1 MILRK
6 MNEKKKN
13 NRVRIVKSDSI
24 NYTFIENII
33 PQTNV
38 KQKENDTKKKTKFV
52 RNTLKDAKTA
62 KTHYKSNSKSPK
74 SQQNHSP
81 VYE

>member
-1 MILRK
+1 MK
-6 MNEKKKN
+6 EKKKSGKA
-13 NRVRIVKSDSI
+13 RIVRP
-24 NYTFIENII
+24 NNVNHTFIGDII
-33 PQTNV
+33 PQTND

-52 RNTLKDAKTA
+52 RNTLKDTKTT
-62 KTHYKSNSKSPK
+62 KTHYKSNSRSPK

>member
-1 MILRK
+1 MK
-6 MNEKKKN
+6 TKKKN
-13 NRVRIVKSDSI
+13 KVRIVKSDSI
-24 NYTFIENII
+24 NYTFIDDAIL
-33 PQTNV
+33 QTDST
-38 KQKENDTKKKTKFV
+38 QKENDTKKKLKFV

-62 KTHYKSNSKSPK
+62 KTHYKSNSRSPK

>member
-1 MILRK
+1 MK
-6 MNEKKKN
+6 WKKN
-13 NRVRIVKSDSI
+13 TNSVRIVKSHI
-24 NYTFIENII
+24 TNYTFIENAIT
-33 PQTNV
+33 QTS
-38 KQKENDTKKKTKFV
+38 KQKENNTKKKTKFV
-52 RNTLKDAKTA
+52 RNTLKDTKTT

>member
-1 MILRK
+1 MK
-6 MNEKKKN
+6 TKKKN
-13 NRVRIVKSDSI
+13 KVRIVKSDSI
-24 NYTFIENII
+24 NYTFIGDVI
-33 PQTNV
+33 PQTDT
-38 KQKENDTKKKTKFV
+38 KQKEADTKKKPKFV

-62 KTHYKSNSKSPK
+62 KTHYKSNRRSPK

>member
-1 MILRK
+1 MK
-6 MNEKKKN
+6 TKKKKKA
-13 NRVRIVKSDSI
+13 RIVKSDSI
-24 NYTFIENII
+24 NYTFIDDTII
-33 PQTNV
+33 PQTDS
-38 KQKENDTKKKTKFV
+38 KQKEIDIKKKPKFV

-62 KTHYKSNSKSPK
+62 KIHYKSNSRSPK

>member
-1 MILRK
+1 MK
-6 MNEKKKN
+6 EKKKSGKA
-13 NRVRIVKSDSI
+13 RIVRPNNV
-24 NYTFIENII
+24 NYTFIGDII
-33 PQTNV
+33 PQTDN

-52 RNTLKDAKTA
+52 RNTLKDTKTT
-62 KTHYKSNSKSPK
+62 KTHYKSNSRSPK

>member
-1 MILRK
+1 MK
-6 MNEKKKN
+6 TKKKTSK
-13 NRVRIVKSDSI
+13 VRIVKSDSV
-24 NYTFIENII
+24 NYTFIDDVIT
-33 PQTNV
+33 QTND
-38 KQKENDTKKKTKFV
+38 KQKENDAKKKAKFV
-52 RNTLKDAKTA
+52 RHTLKDSKTT